1 MRILFITRKFP
12 PSVGGMEIY
21 SKELYEAL
29 QEIGANVQICKPK
42 NPILGRP
49 SVFRVGTFFLSAC
62 WTLLRQRRS
71 FDAVLIGDFC
81 IASLAMVAKAFMPGS
96 VRIVVALHGN
106 DLYFMRKR
114 TLLATV
120 YRWICTVVVAS
131 RSLDAAIANSRAIE
145 QEALSR
151 GLRYISVVPLATR
164 LPDLDVPTSS
174 GRRLALLF
182 AGRLIRYK
190 GLSWFVNNVLPSL
203 DPSLEL
209 LVAGEVWDESE
220 RICLNSDPRIHYLGP
235 VPYEKLAVL
244 RAQVAA
250 CIMPN
255 IPPVSTEQDE
265 GFGLAA
271 LESPAAGTPVIAAA
285 VGGLPDA
292 VAHGTTGFLLPP
304 LDAAAWIRC
313 VNDLLTWTPEQYA
326 HFTRT
331 ARAHIAEC
339 YNWHLVAHRTVAVLA
354 SHS

>member
-21 SKELYEAL
+21 SRELYEAL
-29 QEIGANVQICKPK
+29 REIGADVQICKPE

-49 SVFRVGTFFLSAC
+49 SVFRVGIFFLSTC

-81 IASLAMVAKAFMPGS
+81 IASLAMVAKACMPGA
-96 VRIVVALHGN
+96 VRVAVALHGN

-114 TLLATV
+114 TLLAAI
-120 YRWICTVVVAS
+120 YRWICTLVVAS
-131 RSLDAAIANSRAIE
+131 RSLDAAIANSRAIK

-151 GLRYISVVPLATR
+151 GVRHISVVPLATR
-164 LPDLDVPTSS
+164 LPDLDVPAPSE
-174 GRRLALLF
+174 RRRALLF
-182 AGRLIRYK
+182 TGRLIRYK

-209 LVAGEVWDESE
+209 LVAGEIWDESE
-220 RICLNSDPRIHYLGP
+220 RVCLHNNSRIHYLGP
-235 VPYEKLAVL
+235 ISYEKLAAL

-255 IPPVSTEQDE
+255 IPPAATEQDE

-285 VGGLPDA
+285 CGGLPDA

-304 LDAAAWIRC
+304 LDAAAWIDC
-313 VNDLLTWTPEQYA
+313 VNNLLTWTPDQYA
-326 HFTRT
+326 HFART
-331 ARAHIAEC
+331 ARAHIAEH
-339 YNWHLVAHRTVAVLA
+339 YNWHLVARRTVAALVG
-354 SHS
+354 HS

>member
-1 MRILFITRKFP
+1 
-12 PSVGGMEIY
+12 MEIY

-29 QEIGANVQICKPK
+29 REIGADVQICKPE

-49 SVFRVGTFFLSAC
+49 SVFRVGIFFLSAC
-62 WTLLRQRRS
+62 WTLLRQRKS

-96 VRIVVALHGN
+96 VRIAVALHGN

-114 TLLATV
+114 TLLAAV
-120 YRWICTVVVAS
+120 YRWICTVVIAS

-151 GLRYISVVPLATR
+151 GMRHVSVVPLATH

-174 GRRLALLF
+174 GRRRSLLF

-190 GLSWFVNNVLPSL
+190 GLSWFVSNVLPSL

-209 LVAGEVWDESE
+209 LVAGEIWDESE
-220 RICLNSDPRIHYLGP
+220 RACLNSDPRIHYLGP
-235 VPYEKLAVL
+235 VPYEK
-244 RAQVAA
+244 
-250 CIMPN
+250 
-255 IPPVSTEQDE
+255 
-265 GFGLAA
+265 LAA

-304 LDAAAWIRC
+304 LDAAAWIHC

-331 ARAHIAEC
+331 ARAHLAKC